1 MFLADFHTLRI
12 LDVMPTRR
20 NKSFPRSGGAVHV
33 PFRFI
38 HAPRFR
44 WYLSVAV
51 DLATGRRSRA
61 ERTMRRALSS
71 GDVRDADL
79 AEVILHLALLC
90 GVPST
95 LDGLERLHAVSGRL
109 PLHRDRPSLARGRRA
124 FRMVY
129 GAQAHTVLARLRSL
143 DPFLERWVL
152 RDAYGTIFSRHGLDL
167 QERTL
172 LTGLILAIQGLDR
185 QMASHIRGTLRLG
198 ITSSEVLR
206 WIRAAERRSGLHLG
220 SARTAL
226 ERFAR

>member
-1 MFLADFHTLRI
+1 
-12 LDVMPTRR
+12 MPTA
-20 NKSFPRSGGAVHV
+20 S
-33 PFRFI
+33 I

-71 GDVRDADL
+71 GDVRTADL

-90 GVPST
+90 GVPTT
-95 LDGLERLHAVSGRL
+95 LDGLERLHAVAGRL
-109 PLHRDRPSLARGRRA
+109 PLRRDRPSLERGRRA
-124 FRMVY
+124 FRKIY
-129 GAQAHTVLARLRSL
+129 GGQANAVLSRLRSL

-152 RDAYGTIFSRHGLDL
+152 RDAYGTIFSRHGLEL

-198 ITSSEVLR
+198 VTAMEVAR
-206 WIRAAERRSGLHLG
+206 WIRAAERRSEV
-220 SARTAL
+220 AL
-226 ERFAR
+226 ENARMSLARFAS